1 LKHDLET
8 WADTI
13 LTAQTLDA
21 LFTTGATRS

>member
-1 LKHDLET
+1 MHDLEN